1 MSEAKTK
8 PLLLVICGPTAS
20 GKTALAVSLA
30 KQFETSVI
38 SADSRQ
44 FYKEMNIGTA
54 VPTIAE
60 QEGVP
65 HYFVKQLSI
74 NQSYNA
80 STFAAD
86 VLAFTDDYFKEHPV
100 AIMVGGSGLY
110 ISAVCEGMDELPD
123 PDPEI
128 RLSILKRFEAG
139 GIDVLRKWL
148 EELDPEFCKV
158 VDMANAKRLQR
169 ALEVCLI
176 TGRPYSSLRTAKTN
190 LRKFNVLKIGIDLPR
205 AELFSRIEQRT
216 DAMLAN
222 GLVDEARSLIP
233 FRHLNALQTV
243 GYRELFRYFDGD
255 ISLEQAITDIKTN
268 TRRYAKRQITWFRRD
283 TSIRWLKPEQFGV
296 IGQMVSEAM
305 TGTIF

>member
-20 GKTALAVSLA
+20 GKTALAVRLA
-30 KQFETSVI
+30 KHFKTIVI

-44 FYKEMNIGTA
+44 FYQEMNIGTA
-54 VPTIAE
+54 VPSIAE

-65 HYFVKQLSI
+65 HYFLKQISV
-74 NQSYNA
+74 NQPYNA
-80 STFAAD
+80 STYAAD
-86 VLAFTDDYFKEHPV
+86 VLAFTNSFFKEHPLAV
-100 AIMVGGSGLY
+100 MVGGSGLY

-139 GIDVLRKWL
+139 GITVLRKWL

-158 VDMANAKRLQR
+158 VDMANPKRLQR

-176 TGRPYSSLRTAKTN
+176 TGHPYSSLRTAKTN
-190 LRKFNVLKIGIDLPR
+190 PREFNVLKIGIELPR

-222 GLVDEARSLIP
+222 GLIDEVRSLIP
-233 FRHLNALQTV
+233 FRHL
-243 GYRELFRYFDGD
+243 
-255 ISLEQAITDIKTN
+255 
-268 TRRYAKRQITWFRRD
+268 
-283 TSIRWLKPEQFGV
+283 
-296 IGQMVSEAM
+296 
-305 TGTIF
+305 